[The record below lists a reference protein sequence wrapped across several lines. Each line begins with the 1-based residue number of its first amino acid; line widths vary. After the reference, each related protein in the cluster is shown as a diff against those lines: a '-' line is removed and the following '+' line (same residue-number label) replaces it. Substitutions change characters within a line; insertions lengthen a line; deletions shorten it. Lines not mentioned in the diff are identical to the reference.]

1 MNPKLMMRF
10 AIGMFFFVPVTSFTL
25 SAQSKK
31 VNFNTSTVVPGA
43 EGKVKVKKDKN
54 GNFNV
59 AIDVVNL
66 APPGKLTPA
75 KKVYVVWLETAE
87 KGVKNIGQINSS
99 GSLFSKTR
107 KGSINTVSPHKPVRI
122 FISAEDDPAIEEP
135 GTLIVLT
142 TESFWGS

>member
-10 AIGMFFFVPVTSFTL
+10 SICIFFFVAATAVSA

-43 EGKVKVKKDKN
+43 EGTVKVKKDKN

-59 AIDVVNL
+59 TIDIVNL

-75 KKVYVVWLETAE
+75 RKAYVVWLETAE

-135 GTLIVLT
+135 GTMIVLT